1 MADQISNRELAEQY
15 GMAWAVIQGV
25 PEIKA
30 LFAKAYG
37 NGKTRWSP
45 EKFKSQFQSS
55 KWYRDNSEAYRKA
68 RILQLS
74 DPKTF
79 SAELDRVQADVERM
93 ATERGITI
101 SSGQMRNIAKAIFMS
116 GGTDQSSVLEYLDGT
131 VKDGKWTPTKGV
143 GVSSTEGM
151 AGSAVNDLQKMA
163 YSYGYTPAD
172 KDFYA
177 KAAREIAFGNATIE
191 EYQNT
196 ILESAASQYPVFREQ
211 ILSGAVTVRDVASPY
226 IDSMARTLELA
237 PESIELQDEMIQKA
251 LSASYDDKGNP
262 VVKSVW
268 QFTKD
273 LKEDPRWAYT
283 KNAKDSMEST
293 AVGVLRAFGFQS

>member
-1 MADQISNRELAEQY
+1 MADKISNRELAEQY

-25 PEIKA
+25 PEIKR
-30 LFAKAYG
+30 LFEKAYG
-37 NGKTRWSP
+37 NGKTRWSA

-55 KWYRDNSEAYRKA
+55 KWYRDHSEAYRKA

-79 SAELDRVQADVERM
+79 NAEVTRVQAQVEQM
-93 ATERGITI
+93 AAQRGITLGPKQ
-101 SSGQMRNIAKAIFMS
+101 SWASVAQALFMS
-116 GGTDQSSVLEYLDGT
+116 GKTDDTSVLEYLDT
-131 VKDGKWTPTKGV
+131 TKKFGAT
-143 GVSSTEGM
+143 VSSEEGM
-151 AGSAVNDLQKMA
+151 GGSVVNDLEKMA
-163 YSYGYTPAD
+163 YAYGYVPQD
-172 KDFYA
+172 KNFYA
-177 KAAREIAFGNATIE
+177 KAAREVTFGNATIE

-196 ILESAASQYPVFREQ
+196 ILEAAASQYPVFRDQ

-226 IDSMARTLELA
+226 IDSMARTLELS
-237 PESIELQDEMIQKA
+237 PEAIELQDETIQKA
-251 LSASYDDKGNP
+251 LSASYDDKGQP

-283 KNAKDSMEST
+283 KNAKDSMEQT